1 MIMRQK
7 GTYMCLAL
15 VSAGAL
21 AITACSSSSSSS
33 SSAAAPASSTAA
45 STAASGAAASGAASP
60 SGAPL
65 VFGVISSDSGY
76 GGNNPDVP
84 TTVTAWQNYVNAH
97 GGIAGHP
104 VQVIV
109 EDDADNAAKALQAA
123 QDLVQNKHAIAIGD
137 SSLTNSAF
145 EKYLDTAKV
154 PVISLNSGDSS
165 TQYFTDANFFTDEA
179 TVPAGIWAQAK
190 LAKLSGATKYGFL
203 YCAED
208 PNCASAVPLTKAD
221 TASVGIQLA
230 YQASFSAS
238 SPNYTAQCLAAQ
250 QAGVQ
255 ALFVAGASGS
265 ANQRVLDNCASQHYQ
280 PAAIAAVGTLGS
292 AVAKDPQIP
301 VQWGYTA
308 TIPWFV
314 QNAATATFDQVMGS
328 YLTKALS
335 PPLVMGAW
343 TGLQLFAAAAK
354 NVSATPTSQD
364 IYTGLYALN
373 GETLGGLT
381 APLTFKKG
389 QPNQD
394 NCFFVYEVK
403 NGTYSTPE
411 GTSPICAVGAALE
424 H

>member
-1 MIMRQK
+1 MGKK
-7 GTYMCLAL
+7 GYFIPLAL
-15 VSAGAL
+15 ASASAL
-21 AITACSSSSSSS
+21 AITACSSSSST
-33 SSAAAPASSTAA
+33 SSAAAPASGT
-45 STAASGAAASGAASP
+45 AAASSAASSATAAAGSSP

-84 TTVTAWQNYVNAH
+84 TTVSAWQAYVNAH

-123 QDLVQNKHAIAIGD
+123 QDLIQNKHAIAIGD
-137 SSLTNSAF
+137 SSLSNAAF
-145 EKYLDTAKV
+145 EKYVDSAKV
-154 PVISLNSGDSS
+154 PVISLNEGDASV
-165 TQYFTDANFFTDEA
+165 QYFTDANFFTNEA
-179 TVPAGIWAQAK
+179 TVPAGIWAQSK

-203 YCAED
+203 YCSED

-221 TASVGIQLA
+221 AASVGIQLA

-238 SPNYTAQCLAAQ
+238 SPNFTAQCVAAQ
-250 QAGVQ
+250 QAGVE
-255 ALFVAGASGS
+255 ALFVAGASQS

-292 AVAKDPQIP
+292 ATAKDAQIP
-301 VQWGYTA
+301 VQWGYTG
-308 TIPWFV
+308 TLPWFV
-314 QNAATATFDQVMGS
+314 QNASTATFHQVMDS
-328 YLTKALS
+328 YLSKAIS
-335 PPLVMGAW
+335 PPLVMGTW

-354 NVSATPTSQD
+354 NAGATPSAQD
-364 IYTGLYALN
+364 IYDGLYALN

-403 NGTYSTPE
+403 NGTYSTPQ
-411 GTSPICAVGAALE
+411 GTSPVCAVGAALE
-424 H
+424 K